1 MQERTIS
8 KNIDWK
14 SQKQKEILIENLS
27 EDYLP
32 PDMEVR

>member
-8 KNIDWK
+8 NNIDWK
-14 SQKQKEILIENLS
+14 SQKQKEILIEKLS
-27 EDYLP
+27 EDYLH